1 MKESIKKSLYLDN
14 RRKKSNG
21 KYPIK
26 LRLYQARTEKEK
38 LFRTGFDYTE
48 EEFKQGYQKKEPAP
62 GKTKLS
68 KKEGD
73 NVFDTLTIVYANA
86 QGIINELKEFSFES
100 FEKRFYNKSSKLDVC
115 DYYEDYVN
123 ILEKEGRIRTAESY
137 LLSLNRLKHFL
148 NRNRKTDL
156 KTIPFDIITVDT
168 LKDFEKYYSE
178 KGLSITSIGIYL
190 RPLRAIFNRAISDV
204 NSDINIES
212 YPFGKYKYS
221 IPSGKN
227 NKRALSKKQLKKL
240 FESKPQ
246 TEQQEK
252 AKAFWFFSYLANGMN
267 IKDIAELKFSDLK
280 ENEIEFLRSKTK
292 NTTKENKQK
301 IKVILPQYS
310 IDIIN
315 QYGNKEQLRKNYIF
329 PIISNSDTPKKAIDK
344 IKAFTRFI
352 NKHFKKLAINEGI
365 NEAITTYWARH
376 SFSRQALNKGASME
390 LLKESL
396 GHKNINTTESY
407 VSSFDTDTKEKLSK
421 SLLDF

>member
-1 MKESIKKSLYLDN
+1 MKENINVNLYLDN
-14 RRKKSNG
+14 RRIKANE

-26 LRLYQARTEKEK
+26 LRLYQARSEKEK
-38 LFRTGFDYTE
+38 LFRTGFDLTE
-48 EEFKQGYQKKEPAP
+48 EEFNQAYLKKETPRN
-62 GKTKLS
+62 KTKLLKAEKEEIF
-68 KKEGD
+68 KK
-73 NVFDTLTIVYANA
+73 LSIIIVKAED
-86 QGIINELKEFSFES
+86 IIQDLKEFSFES
-100 FEKRFYNKSSKLDVC
+100 FEKRFYNKSSKVDVC
-115 DYYEDYVN
+115 DYYEDYIN
-123 ILEKEGRIRTAESY
+123 KLEKEGRIRTAESY

-148 NRNRKTDL
+148 NHNRKRAL

-168 LKDFEKYYSE
+168 LKAFQKFYLN
-178 KGLSITSIGIYL
+178 KGLTLTSIGIYL
-190 RPLRAIFNRAISDV
+190 RPLRAIYNIAKEDI
-204 NSDINIES
+204 NSDITDFS
-212 YPFGKYKYS
+212 YPFGKNKYS

-227 NKRALSKKQLKKL
+227 NKRALSKEQLKVL
-240 FESKPQ
+240 FESKPE

-292 NTTKENKQK
+292 NTTKQDIQK

-315 QYGNKEQLRKNYIF
+315 QYGNKERLNKNYIF
-329 PIISNSDTPKKAIDK
+329 PIISNSDTPKTAIEK

-352 NKHFKKLAINEGI
+352 NKHFKKLAVKEGVNE
-365 NEAITTYWARH
+365 EITTYWARH
-376 SFSRQALNKGASME
+376 SFASQAMSKGASIE

-396 GHKNINTTESY
+396 GHKNLATTESY
-407 VSSFDTDTKEKLSK
+407 LASFDTETKERLSK